1 MINRFSRHAAG
12 FTAEA
17 FEKLLSDI
25 EASFLRHR
33 AAAPHGDEDDLF
45 ELILEDVLPPGA
57 DDALE
62 GRIMLLLDDWF
73 EEKQ

>member
-25 EASFLRHR
+25 EASFLRHS
-33 AAAPHGDEDDLF
+33 AAAHHEDEDDLF